1 MRGWAVVN
9 NVWPGRQQQ
18 IKCLYLDR
26 GILVFEHT
34 LTHIIHVPT
43 MSHTLLPVTQN
54 DWCVLRH
61 SQAFDREGKRRG
73 SGRGAGSIC
82 DICPLTSEEQEKNTH
97 AESEIY
103 AFCLFLL
110 PKTVVRRV
118 ACVKKCVNVVW
129 ELLCWVHAHLTGKT
143 TPTKQLT
150 LKRRT
155 TFPPFLT
162 KNILSH
168 THTHLN
174 PQLRGSSA
182 PFTYTLCHLD
192 TLYCT
197 H

>member
-1 MRGWAVVN
+1 MF
-9 NVWPGRQQQ
+9 PQ
-18 IKCLYLDR
+18 CHTHSYL
-26 GILVFEHT
+26 
-34 LTHIIHVPT
+34 
-43 MSHTLLPVTQN
+43 S
-54 DWCVLRH
+54 LRMIDVY
-61 SQAFDREGKRRG
+61 SGTPRPLI
-73 SGRGAGSIC
+73 GRGRGGAVGGGPAQSV
-82 DICPLTSEEQEKNTH
+82 TSVPSLLRNKRKTH
-97 AESEIY
+97 MQSPKY
-103 AFCLFLL
+103 THSAFFLL